1 MKPIIQLFL
10 FLSLLIIVI
19 PSALAADPAG
29 DITLAEDPNA
39 PVNFTWTLVA
49 AFLVFLM
56 QGGFAML
63 EGGLVRAKNVSNI
76 MMKNLSDFAVG
87 SLGFWAIGF
96 PLMFGASVAGIFGA
110 SNWLLTGEAYDV
122 NTYLLWIFQMV
133 FAGTAATIASGA
145 MAERTKFRTY
155 YIISFLITA
164 LIYPIYGHW
173 VWGGG
178 WLSNLPFGLGH
189 LDFAGSG
196 VVHMVGGGAGLAGAL
211 LLGARIGKY
220 DEDGKPR
227 AIPGHSISMVVL
239 GVFILWFGWFG
250 FNAGSTLAAT
260 ELRISVIAV
269 TTLLAG
275 SAGGFAATLYTWKKF
290 GRPDVTMT
298 GNGVIAGLVAITAP
312 CAWVEAWA
320 AVVIGLVAGFIMV
333 ESVLFFEKKG
343 IDDPIGAV
351 SCHLIAGIWG
361 LISVGIFADGTY
373 GIYSTEAP
381 FVTGLL
387 YGGGIGQ
394 LVAQVIGVFANF
406 VWVFGTTYV
415 IFWVLKKTIGL
426 RVSKKEELE
435 GLDNA
440 EHGAISYPDFIITPE
455 DSEKVEENGEPI
467 KQEIH

>member
-1 MKPIIQLFL
+1 MKVKNRFL
-10 FLSLLIIVI
+10 LCLVLA
-19 PSALAADPAG
+19 PSMITVSPAFAADPVGDVTLAG
-29 DITLAEDPNA
+29 DPYA
-39 PVNFTWTLVA
+39 PVNFTWTLIS

-76 MMKNLSDFAVG
+76 MMKNLSDFAIG

-122 NTYLLWIFQMV
+122 STYLLWIFQMV
-133 FAGTAATIASGA
+133 FAGTAATITSGA

-155 YIISFLITA
+155 YIISFIITTF
-164 LIYPIYGHW
+164 IYPVYGHW

-178 WLSNLPFGLGH
+178 WLSALPFGVGH
-189 LDFAGSG
+189 VDFAGSG

-220 DEDGKPR
+220 DENGKPR
-227 AIPGHSISMVVL
+227 ALPGHSISMVML
-239 GVFILWFGWFG
+239 GVFLLWFGWFG
-250 FNAGSTLAAT
+250 FNPGSTLAAT

-275 SAGGFAATLYTWKKF
+275 SAGGVAATLYTWKKF
-290 GRPDVTMT
+290 GRPDVTMA

-312 CAWVEAWA
+312 SAWVEAWA
-320 AVVIGLVAGFIMV
+320 AVVIGLAAGLIMV
-333 ESVLFFEKKG
+333 ESVLFFERKG
-343 IDDPIGAV
+343 VDDPIGAI

-373 GIYSTEAP
+373 GLYTTEAP
-381 FVTGLL
+381 RVVGLL

-394 LVAQVIGVFANF
+394 LVAQLIGVAANF
-406 VWVFGTTYV
+406 AWVFGASFT
-415 IFWVLKKTIGL
+415 IFWVLKKTMGL
-426 RVSKKEELE
+426 RVSKEEELE
-435 GLDNA
+435 GLDMS
-440 EHGAISYPDFIITPE
+440 EHGAVGYPYFVSRPE
-455 DSEKVEENGEPI
+455 ERGE
-467 KQEIH
+467 